1 STRTRTA
8 TTSRPMERVANT
20 MPSRGHFPGVSV
32 ERSAWWSIARSARP
46 RRNFIDWSP
55 SIRKTCNP
63 KLAHDREA
71 VPAQVSGARAF
82 QLLDGDQAFLA
93 ANAPREL
100 LGQRRARRRQTRYN
114 DL

>member
-1 STRTRTA
+1 
-8 TTSRPMERVANT
+8 MERVANT

-82 QLLDGDQAFLA
+82 ELLDGDQAFLA
-93 ANAPREL
+93 ANAPRESC

-114 DL
+114 DQ